1 MNKPKLTM
9 IEFFSGIGAQK
20 RGIDN
25 TGLYDLDVVA
35 TSDVDKEAVV
45 EYAAIHHGLTN
56 EMVEKYDKYPSRE
69 EMVEELKYRNIGMD
83 FDKGKMFDWDKLIKK
98 KTKELEK
105 YWLAMTLQN
114 NLGDISKIEQA
125 PIADCWFYS
134 SPCFVPGTMVLTDSG
149 YKAIEDIDTNDKVLT
164 HTNTYQRVVI
174 PMVKPTNKLV
184 EINCMQSNP
193 IKCTLNHPF
202 YVRKRNW
209 KYDTNVRYTSS
220 KSIGKEKKIRYFT
233 DPEWVEAK
241 DLSKDYYVGVAINKE
256 EKLPVWNGID
266 LTWNDR
272 NRTEHRNILSNCFSK
287 NEFWWIIGRFIGDGW
302 VRTDKNSYGIT
313 ICCDKSETNEI
324 INKLDLLQW
333 NYCVVEERT
342 VNKIQISFKEIA
354 AYCEQFGNSAA
365 NKHLTGDIIN
375 LPIYLLKSFLDG
387 YFSADGCYT
396 KEKLYQAT
404 SVSKELIYGIGQC
417 IAKAYKRPFRVYKNK
432 RKPTHVIE
440 DRIVNQKDTYI
451 VSFKMS
457 EHKQD
462 KAFYENG
469 YIWCPIKSITELD
482 YDGLVYNMEVE
493 NDNSYTVQ
501 NVIVHNCQCFS
512 VAGKQDGLAATCN
525 ACGQKY
531 NPMDYDVE
539 HRYICPHCG
548 SDDIK
553 GTRSGLL
560 LEVERLLIKAIETNT
575 APKYLCLENVKNLV
589 GKQFKPDFDAWI
601 KRLEHLGY
609 NTRWEILNAKTCGI
623 PQNRERVFAFSIRKD
638 IDTGK
643 FTFPLPFDT
652 GIRLKD
658 ILEKNVEEK
667 YYINTERASNLIQQ
681 LVDKGQLK
689 GQRECCDM
697 SDNNPNVKDTANTIV
712 QRYDKGISARRAE
725 GTAVAEPQPILVK
738 NQGTEYV
745 KDLDESVTLKARDW
759 KGWDNYGSTAIVESE
774 KIDDQKRLGGLW
786 DGETKHQAGSV
797 WDSNGM
803 SPTLDTAQGGGRMPH
818 IVENTVNTIQN
829 NNKQKTKSIWKD
841 INSHYKIS
849 SKGVVVDVINKCQV
863 EEIDGKVELEVKGKM
878 AKFPI
883 DALLKKYF
891 EEDNTP
897 EVIGIKQATKKG
909 YIECE
914 LPGCADLSY
923 PSSTTRRG
931 RVQDGG
937 QTSPTI
943 TATETGVHYIESIY
957 RIRKLTV
964 RECFALMGFEF
975 SDWDACSAMSISNS
989 AGYKAAGNSIVT
1001 NCISLLFEHLYK
1013 AQYDETYICTDEK
1026 MQNFTQPKEK

>member
-1 MNKPKLTM
+1 MNKQKLTM

-25 TGLYDLDVVA
+25 TELYDLDVVA

-56 EMVEKYDKYPSRE
+56 EMIENYENYPSRE
-69 EMVEELKYRNIGMD
+69 EMAEELKSRNIGMD
-83 FDKGKMFDWDKLIKK
+83 FDKGKMFDWDKLKKK
-98 KTKELEK
+98 KTKDLEK

-125 PIADCWFYS
+125 PTADCWFYS
-134 SPCFVPGTMVLTDSG
+134 SP
-149 YKAIEDIDTNDKVLT
+149 
-164 HTNTYQRVVI
+164 
-174 PMVKPTNKLV
+174 
-184 EINCMQSNP
+184 
-193 IKCTLNHPF
+193 
-202 YVRKRNW
+202 
-209 KYDTNVRYTSS
+209 
-220 KSIGKEKKIRYFT
+220 
-233 DPEWVEAK
+233 
-241 DLSKDYYVGVAINKE
+241 
-256 EKLPVWNGID
+256 
-266 LTWNDR
+266 
-272 NRTEHRNILSNCFSK
+272 
-287 NEFWWIIGRFIGDGW
+287 
-302 VRTDKNSYGIT
+302 
-313 ICCDKSETNEI
+313 
-324 INKLDLLQW
+324 
-333 NYCVVEERT
+333 
-342 VNKIQISFKEIA
+342 
-354 AYCEQFGNSAA
+354 
-365 NKHLTGDIIN
+365 
-375 LPIYLLKSFLDG
+375 
-387 YFSADGCYT
+387 
-396 KEKLYQAT
+396 
-404 SVSKELIYGIGQC
+404 
-417 IAKAYKRPFRVYKNK
+417 
-432 RKPTHVIE
+432 
-440 DRIVNQKDTYI
+440 
-451 VSFKMS
+451 
-457 EHKQD
+457 
-462 KAFYENG
+462 
-469 YIWCPIKSITELD
+469 
-482 YDGLVYNMEVE
+482 
-493 NDNSYTVQ
+493 
-501 NVIVHNCQCFS
+501 CQCFS
-512 VAGKQDGLAATCN
+512 VAGKQDGIDATCN

-531 NPMDYDVE
+531 NPMLLDVE
-539 HRYICPHCG
+539 HRYICPNCG

-560 LEVERLLIKAIETNT
+560 LEVERLLIKAIETDT

-589 GKQFKPDFDAWI
+589 GKQFKSDFDAWI

-609 NTRWEILNAKTCGI
+609 NTYWQVLNAKECGV

-638 IDTGK
+638 IDTSK

-689 GQRECCDM
+689 GQRECCD
-697 SDNNPNVKDTANTIV
+697 STINDPSV
-712 QRYDKGISARRAE
+712 RDISNAIIARYDAGISNYRQT
-725 GTAVAEPQPILVK
+725 GLAVAEPNANIDNQPILVK

-803 SPTLDTAQGGGRMPH
+803 SPTLDTAQGGGRTPH
-818 IVENTVNTIQN
+818 IIEEESNEPKERFFKQALETFNNNDCEEGDTIDAFNRRVNKSGYCPTLTTRSEGFKTAILPVVKENISETNQN
-829 NNKQKTKSIWKD
+829 NYISNNQEKTKSIWKD

-849 SKGVVVDVINKCQV
+849 NKGVVVDVINKCQV
-863 EEIDGKVELEVKGKM
+863 EEIDGKVELEVKGKV

-891 EEDNTP
+891 TEELMDTTKPICVGNTTPSGKSQCNAVYSTEGVSQTLCAGTHGYATGNILEEQEP

-943 TATETGVHYIESIY
+943 TATETGVHYIESVY

-964 RECFALMGFEF
+964 RECFKLMGFEF
-975 SDWDACSAMSISNS
+975 EDWDKCVAVGISNS
-989 AGYKAAGNSIVT
+989 TGYKAAGNSIVT

-1013 AQYDETYICTDEK
+1013 AQYDESYICTDEN
-1026 MQNFTQPKEK
+1026 MQNFQKPQVD

>member
-20 RGIDN
+20 RGVDN
-25 TGLYDLDVVA
+25 TELYDLDVVA
-35 TSDVDKEAVV
+35 TSDVDKEVMI

-56 EMVEKYDKYPSRE
+56 EMVENYEGYPSRE
-69 EMVEELKYRNIGMD
+69 EMVEELKSRNIGMD

-98 KTKELEK
+98 KTKDLEK
-105 YWLAMTLQN
+105 YWLSMTLQN

-125 PIADCWFYS
+125 PTADCWFYS
-134 SPCFVPGTMVLTDSG
+134 SP
-149 YKAIEDIDTNDKVLT
+149 
-164 HTNTYQRVVI
+164 
-174 PMVKPTNKLV
+174 
-184 EINCMQSNP
+184 
-193 IKCTLNHPF
+193 
-202 YVRKRNW
+202 
-209 KYDTNVRYTSS
+209 
-220 KSIGKEKKIRYFT
+220 
-233 DPEWVEAK
+233 
-241 DLSKDYYVGVAINKE
+241 
-256 EKLPVWNGID
+256 
-266 LTWNDR
+266 
-272 NRTEHRNILSNCFSK
+272 
-287 NEFWWIIGRFIGDGW
+287 
-302 VRTDKNSYGIT
+302 
-313 ICCDKSETNEI
+313 
-324 INKLDLLQW
+324 
-333 NYCVVEERT
+333 
-342 VNKIQISFKEIA
+342 
-354 AYCEQFGNSAA
+354 
-365 NKHLTGDIIN
+365 
-375 LPIYLLKSFLDG
+375 
-387 YFSADGCYT
+387 
-396 KEKLYQAT
+396 
-404 SVSKELIYGIGQC
+404 
-417 IAKAYKRPFRVYKNK
+417 
-432 RKPTHVIE
+432 
-440 DRIVNQKDTYI
+440 
-451 VSFKMS
+451 
-457 EHKQD
+457 
-462 KAFYENG
+462 
-469 YIWCPIKSITELD
+469 
-482 YDGLVYNMEVE
+482 
-493 NDNSYTVQ
+493 
-501 NVIVHNCQCFS
+501 CQCFS
-512 VAGKQDGLAATCN
+512 VAGKQDGIDATCN
-525 ACGQKY
+525 VCGQKY
-531 NPMDYDVE
+531 NPMLLDVE
-539 HRYICPHCG
+539 HRYICPNCG

-589 GKQFKPDFDAWI
+589 GKQFKPDFDAWV
-601 KRLEHLGY
+601 KRLEYLGY
-609 NTRWEILNAKTCGI
+609 NTYWEILNAKECGV

-643 FTFPLPFDT
+643 FTFPIPFDT

-697 SDNNPNVKDTANTIV
+697 SDNSPNIKDTANTIV

-774 KIDDQKRLGGLW
+774 TLDSSKRLGGLW
-786 DGETKHQAGSV
+786 DGETTHQAGSV

-803 SPTLDTAQGGGRMPH
+803 SPTLDTAQGGGRTPH
-818 IVENTVNTIQN
+818 IVENTSNSNQN
-829 NNKQKTKSIWKD
+829 KYSTQTQEKPKSTWKD

-863 EEIDGKVELEVKGKM
+863 EEVDGKVELEVKGKI
-878 AKFPI
+878 AKFPV
-883 DALLKKYF
+883 DALIKKYF
-891 EEDNTP
+891 VDEVDTTKPICVGNTTPSGKSQCNAVYSTEGVSQTLCAGTHGYATGSILEETNKINIVGNYMPSNHDASRVVATDGVAPCVKENHGTVTGILEEQK

-931 RVQDGG
+931 RVQDNG

-943 TATETGVHYIESIY
+943 TATETGVHYIESVY

-964 RECFALMGFEF
+964 RECFVLMGFEF
-975 SDWDACSAMSISNS
+975 SDWDACVAVGISNS

-1013 AQYDETYICTDEK
+1013 AQYDESYICTDEK
-1026 MQNFTQPKEK
+1026 MQNFQKPQVD

>member
-9 IEFFSGIGAQK
+9 IELFSGIGAQK

-25 TGLYDLDVVA
+25 TSLYDLDVVA
-35 TSDVDKEAVV
+35 TSDIDKEAVV

-56 EMVEKYDKYPSRE
+56 EMVENYENYPSRE
-69 EMVEELKYRNIGMD
+69 EMVEELKSRNIGMD
-83 FDKGKMFDWDKLIKK
+83 FDKDKMFDWDKLIKK
-98 KTKELEK
+98 KTKDIEK

-114 NLGDISKIEQA
+114 NLGDISRIEQL
-125 PIADCWFYS
+125 PTADCWFYS
-134 SPCFVPGTMVLTDSG
+134 SP
-149 YKAIEDIDTNDKVLT
+149 
-164 HTNTYQRVVI
+164 
-174 PMVKPTNKLV
+174 
-184 EINCMQSNP
+184 
-193 IKCTLNHPF
+193 
-202 YVRKRNW
+202 
-209 KYDTNVRYTSS
+209 
-220 KSIGKEKKIRYFT
+220 
-233 DPEWVEAK
+233 
-241 DLSKDYYVGVAINKE
+241 
-256 EKLPVWNGID
+256 
-266 LTWNDR
+266 
-272 NRTEHRNILSNCFSK
+272 
-287 NEFWWIIGRFIGDGW
+287 
-302 VRTDKNSYGIT
+302 
-313 ICCDKSETNEI
+313 
-324 INKLDLLQW
+324 
-333 NYCVVEERT
+333 
-342 VNKIQISFKEIA
+342 
-354 AYCEQFGNSAA
+354 
-365 NKHLTGDIIN
+365 
-375 LPIYLLKSFLDG
+375 
-387 YFSADGCYT
+387 
-396 KEKLYQAT
+396 
-404 SVSKELIYGIGQC
+404 
-417 IAKAYKRPFRVYKNK
+417 
-432 RKPTHVIE
+432 
-440 DRIVNQKDTYI
+440 
-451 VSFKMS
+451 
-457 EHKQD
+457 
-462 KAFYENG
+462 
-469 YIWCPIKSITELD
+469 
-482 YDGLVYNMEVE
+482 
-493 NDNSYTVQ
+493 
-501 NVIVHNCQCFS
+501 CQCFS
-512 VAGKQDGLAATCN
+512 VAGKQDGIDATCN

-531 NPMDYDVE
+531 NPMLLDVE

-548 SDDIK
+548 SDDVK

-601 KRLEHLGY
+601 KRLEYLGY
-609 NTRWEILNAKTCGI
+609 NTYWKILNAKECGV

-643 FTFPLPFDT
+643 YTFPLPFDT

-658 ILEKNVEEK
+658 ILEKNVDEK

-697 SDNNPNVKDTANTIV
+697 SDNNPNVKDIANTIV

-725 GTAVAEPQPILVK
+725 GTAVAESQPILVK

-745 KDLDESVTLKARDW
+745 KNLDESVTLKARDW

-774 KIDDQKRLGGLW
+774 TLDSSKRLGGLW
-786 DGETKHQAGSV
+786 DGDTTHQAGSV

-803 SPTLDTAQGGGRMPH
+803 SPTLDTAQGGGRTPH
-818 IVENTVNTIQN
+818 IVENSTEPKERFFKQALETFN
-829 NNKQKTKSIWKD
+829 NNDCEEGDTIDAFNQRVNKSGYSPTLTTRPEGFKTAILPVVKENISETSQNKKSTWKD

-863 EEIDGKVELEVKGKM
+863 EEMDGKVELEVKGKM

-883 DALLKKYF
+883 DALMKKYF
-891 EEDNTP
+891 AEEVDTTKPICVGNTTP
-897 EVIGIKQATKKG
+897 SGKSQCNAVYSTEGVSQTLCAGTHGYATGSILEEQKEVIGIKQATKKG

-931 RVQDGG
+931 RVQDNG

-943 TATETGVHYIESIY
+943 TATETGVHYIESVY

-964 RECFALMGFEF
+964 GECFVLMGFEL
-975 SDWDACSAMSISNS
+975 SDWDKCVAVGISNS

-1013 AQYDETYICTDEK
+1013 AQYDESYICTDEK
-1026 MQNFTQPKEK
+1026 MQNFQKPEV